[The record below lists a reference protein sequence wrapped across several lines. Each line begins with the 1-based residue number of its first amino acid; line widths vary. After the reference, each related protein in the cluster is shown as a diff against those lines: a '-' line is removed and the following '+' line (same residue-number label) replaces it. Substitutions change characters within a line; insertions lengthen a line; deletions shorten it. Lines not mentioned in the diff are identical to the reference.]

1 MTAVLRCADLQ
12 LQHDSNDSTYPPI
25 PGLKALILRL
35 YKKHIYIHI
44 YIICIYNFRSTT
56 QSRGMANDSAVMLS
70 LMSLQVRGCF

>member
-44 YIICIYNFRSTT
+44 YYLYI
-56 QSRGMANDSAVMLS
+56 QL
-70 LMSLQVRGCF
+70 